1 MQCSSQV
8 PKRHS
13 CLSASPLGHT
23 RRMFPAQTTFIVS
36 DCDPRLFCTP
46 VHEGHV
52 KDTEGIISKGCQDV
66 RKKQN
71 EGLGVGCLSSH
82 LSCSWFTV
90 VIAQQ
95 LLLTQL
101 STTGWLSKKVYICLM
116 AIICTLNPNSQGSTK
131 HLHSKRKKGD
141 IQEP

>member
-23 RRMFPAQTTFIVS
+23 RRMFTAQTTFIVS

-46 VHEGHV
+46 VHKGHA
-52 KDTEGIISKGCQDV
+52 KDTEGITSKGCQDV
-66 RKKQN
+66 RK
-71 EGLGVGCLSSH
+71 ETDRRTGVGCLSSH
-82 LSCSWFTV
+82 LPCSWLILA
-90 VIAQQ
+90 IAQQ
-95 LLLTQL
+95 LFLTQL
-101 STTGWLSKKVYICLM
+101 STTGWLSTKVYICLM
-116 AIICTLNPNSQGSTK
+116 AIICTLHPNSQGSTK
-131 HLHSKRKKGD
+131 HLHSKRKRGD